1 MILYFYQV
9 ISPALMQADL
19 IEGKKILKSEPST
32 VCSVLEQ
39 RSVLAV
45 LEGLQVWQSSIPPGT
60 YHTYDMYLGVYQP
73 CFACAKP
80 PPLICSVAYHM
91 HIPTFDHGFRAI

>member
-32 VCSVLEQ
+32 LWSVLEQ
-39 RSVLAV
+39 QGVQAV
-45 LEGLQVWQSSIPPGT
+45 LERLQVWQSG
-60 YHTYDMYLGVYQP
+60 M
-73 CFACAKP
+73 
-80 PPLICSVAYHM
+80 IC
-91 HIPTFDHGFRAI
+91 T